1 MDEDRL
7 GALVSAATRT
17 AEGIGKV
24 AGDKPDKTPLKSDA
38 NTFRGIATIL
48 NTLSAEARAGSDS
61 CAQLR
66 RTLQRIAMLEVRGAT
81 ELIERGDWKKIV
93 GELQSIAQDA
103 LGGGGRPGGTRGR

>member
-1 MDEDRL
+1 MDDTRL
-7 GALVSAATRT
+7 GALVSAATKT

-24 AGDKPDKTPLKSDA
+24 AGDKPDQTPLKSDA
-38 NTFRGIATIL
+38 HTFRGIATML
-48 NTLSAEARAGSDS
+48 NTLSAEARATNES

-93 GELQSIAQDA
+93 SELQSIAQDA
-103 LGGGGRPGGTRGR
+103 LGGGSGRGGERR